1 MNIRC
6 LFGHDWEYYIEDRE
20 YTIEYSNL
28 VDQQVLIK
36 QHSKTVIEEQECRV
50 CNRCHKKM
58 TKEKTIKS
66 SSVWVESEPSVSDI
80 RNGKLK
86 DLGI

>member
-1 MNIRC
+1 MNIKC
-6 LFGHDWEYYIEDRE
+6 LFGHDWEYYTEDRE
-20 YTIEYSNL
+20 YTIEYNYVVLSKL
-28 VDQQVLIK
+28 ADQPS
-36 QHSKTVIEEQECRV
+36 SKTVIEEQECRV

-58 TKEKTIKS
+58 TKEKTVK

-80 RNGKLK
+80 RNSKLK